1 MLARCFALVALLAA
15 APAVAQ
21 TPITACGSYGAGNYT
36 LAADLEVASG
46 DCLTFLG
53 DVTLAAGTGDEV
65 RSTATGN
72 AWDYGVKHSGGVLNM
87 SGIAIRGFRVGL
99 KASGPNS
106 ILADLTFTGNRYF
119 GVWIT
124 GNGTKMTGG
133 SVASIGGVT
142 DETYAIGIQ
151 AAANN
156 VQISGVTFR
165 NIYRQARGPGSLGDH
180 LGEGLAVNFPASTI
194 GGKLLNSTF
203 SNDEFV
209 VDTIGAFLGAG
220 GGHSVD
226 GFKLHNILRPVQRAT
241 ANNSDITN
249 VVATISTAGDDQEP
263 IVGPVLNRQMVERDR
278 SAATV
283 QP

>member
-1 MLARCFALVALLAA
+1 MLARCAALVALLAA

-46 DCLTFLG
+46 NCLTFSG

-72 AWDYGVKHSGGVLNM
+72 AWDYGVRHSGGVLNM
-87 SGIAIRGFRVGL
+87 SGISIRGFRVGL
-99 KASGPNS
+99 KTSGANS
-106 ILADLTFTGNRYF
+106 ILADVTFTGNRYF

-124 GNGTKMTGG
+124 GNGTKMIGGAVTG
-133 SVASIGGVT
+133 IGGVT
-142 DETYAIGIQ
+142 DEPYAIGVQ

-156 VQISGVTFR
+156 VEISGVTFR
-165 NIYRQARGPGSLGDH
+165 NIYRQAGGPGSLGDH
-180 LGEGLAVNFPASTI
+180 LGEGLAVNFPASTT

-220 GGHSVD
+220 GGHRVD
-226 GFKLHNILRPVQRAT
+226 GFTLHNIFRPVQRAT
-241 ANNSDITN
+241 ANNSDIAN
-249 VVATISTAGDDQEP
+249 VSATISTVGDAP
-263 IVGPVLNRQMVERDR
+263 
-278 SAATV
+278 
-283 QP
+283 

>member
-15 APAVAQ
+15 SPAVAQ

-46 DCLTFLG
+46 NCLTFSG
-53 DVTLAAGTGDEV
+53 DVTLTAGTGNEV

-72 AWDYGVKHSGGVLNM
+72 AWDYGVRHSGGVLNM
-87 SGIAIRGFRVGL
+87 SGISISGFRVGL
-99 KASGPNS
+99 KASGANS
-106 ILADLTFTGNRYF
+106 ILAGLTFTGNRYF

-124 GNGTKMTGG
+124 GNGAKMIGG
-133 SVASIGGVT
+133 SVAGIGGVT
-142 DETYAIGIQ
+142 DEPYAIGVQ
-151 AAANN
+151 AAASN
-156 VQISGVTFR
+156 VEISGVTFR
-165 NIYRQARGPGSLGDH
+165 NIYRQAGGPGSLGDH
-180 LGEGLAVNFPASTI
+180 LGEGLAVNFPASTT

-209 VDTIGAFLGAG
+209 IDTIGAFLGAG
-220 GGHSVD
+220 GGHGID

-241 ANNSDITN
+241 ANNSGIAN
-249 VVATISTAGDDQEP
+249 VSATISTVGDGP
-263 IVGPVLNRQMVERDR
+263 GPVVGTAFNQMAERDR
-278 SAATV
+278 PASPI